1 MHSEKYQVSFRAHSG
16 GPLRFENY
24 LRFGDS
30 MRFEVYPRFVNY
42 LRFGIKV
49 WGLTEVWELLVP
61 EVLEIKVR
69 VLSRFGDYPRG
80 N

>member
-1 MHSEKYQVSFRAHSG
+1 MKNIRLSFRADSG

-30 MRFEVYPRFVNY
+30 MRFEVYPKFVNY
-42 LRFGIKV
+42 LQFGIKV
-49 WGLTEVWELLVP
+49 WGFTEVWELLVP